1 MVVLDTWQYLGHRL
15 MHESR
20 FLYRHVH
27 SYHHRLV
34 APYPF
39 AAQYNHPAEAL
50 LLDTM
55 SGALAVL
62 VSGMS
67 PRTSACF
74 IAFTTVKAVDDH
86 AGIMVP
92 WNPLHIIFG
101 NNTAYHDVHHQLRGS
116 KGNFAQPFFRAWDL
130 ALGTHVPYKVVR
142 AQHGGLEA
150 VPEKKAN

>member
-15 MHESR
+15 MHENR

-34 APYPF
+34 APYAF

-50 LLDTM
+50 LLDTV

-67 PRTSACF
+67 PATSAWF
-74 IAFTTVKAVDDH
+74 LAFTTVKAVDDH
-86 AGIMVP
+86 AGMLIP
-92 WNPLHIIFG
+92 YNPLHVVFR

-116 KGNFAQPFFRAWDL
+116 KGNFSQPFFRTWDL
-130 ALGTHVPYKVVR
+130 ALGTHVPYKIVR
-142 AQHGGLEA
+142 AAHGGLEA
-150 VPEKKAN
+150 VPDKKA